1 MRAATG
7 NALESALTATASATS
22 LRDVGEHVL
31 PHLARAVG
39 ASAALLYRYDD
50 EGRLTPIAGALAG
63 EIHHYASH
71 YLDIDPIQQFPRRL
85 DARPRVVHAT
95 RHVDKRSYRRSA
107 AYGEFYA
114 PFELEHLV
122 CAWLTHVP
130 YGSPGMTGLLF
141 ARPPSGEDFASSHHA
156 LLARALPALAA
167 TAARAERLRDL
178 DLQKEALE
186 ALVGATDGPARLVL
200 SPAGKVIW
208 ASPACERLLGAARG
222 PSLETIRN
230 AVTRANE
237 QACTLTVRLGSD
249 TVRIHLAHVRAASG
263 APLLLVELERDRTE
277 KSAPGGEIAQRFGLT
292 RAEAA
297 VLAIMCEGLGNAA
310 IAARLFVSV
319 ETVRTHVGRVL
330 SKLGAR
336 SRTEAV
342 VLARGAPIRHV

>member
-1 MRAATG
+1 MPAAKA
-7 NALESALTATASATS
+7 NALESALVATASATS
-22 LRDVGEHVL
+22 LRDLGEHVL

-39 ASAALLYRYDD
+39 ASATLLYRYDD
-50 EGRLTPIAGALAG
+50 GGRLTPIAGALAT

-130 YGSPGMTGLLF
+130 YGAPGMTGLLF
-141 ARPPSGEDFASSHHA
+141 ARPPSGDDFASSHHA

-186 ALVGATDGPARLVL
+186 ALVAATDGPARLVL

-208 ASPACERLLGAARG
+208 ASPACEKLLGGVRGASLDAIRTAVRSANGAACAL
-222 PSLETIRN
+222 S
-230 AVTRANE
+230 
-237 QACTLTVRLGSD
+237 VRLGHE
-249 TVRIHLAHVRAASG
+249 TVRIHVTHVSASSG
-263 APLLLVELERDRTE
+263 APLFLAEIERERTE
-277 KSAPGGEIAQRFGLT
+277 RVDPAAEIGQRFGLT

-297 VLAIMCEGLGNAA
+297 VLAIMSEGLGNAA

-330 SKLGAR
+330 AKLGAR

-342 VLARGAPIRHV
+342 VLAGGVRIRQA